1 MKETKIE
8 VLKTTELC
16 GRQFKVYGTI
26 AEPLF
31 KAKDVALMIGHSD
44 VSMMMRNVDEDEKVT
59 SNVCTLGGKQ
69 NVWMLTENGLY
80 EVLMQS
86 RKPIAKQFKK
96 GVKAI
101 LKEIRKTGGYMVAKK
116 DETPEEI
123 MARALMVA
131 QATIDRQKA
140 QVMEAEKKAAQL
152 DTVNK
157 GLSKQVEGLER
168 SNAHLRPGATFAK
181 AVETSEHS
189 ILVGELA
196 RIIKQN
202 GVEIGQNRL
211 FVWLREKGYLCKKGE
226 MYNQPTQK
234 ALDMGLFE
242 IKKTVI
248 TKPNGKSLVTTTT
261 KVTGKGQVYFVNK
274 FLFDTISTAEEVE
287 GTTATSSTEVKEGGK
302 A

>member
-1 MKETKIE
+1 MNEISI
-8 VLKTTELC
+8 LKKTELL
-16 GRQFKVYGTI
+16 GNNFMVYGTLE
-26 AEPLF
+26 EPLF
-31 KAKDVALMIGHSD
+31 KAKDVTDMLGLTNPREVMS
-44 VSMMMRNVDEDEKVT
+44 RVDEDERCKLNLPRQGAT
-59 SNVCTLGGKQ
+59 
-69 NVWMLTENGLY
+69 WMLTENGLY
-80 EVLMQS
+80 EVLLQS
-86 RKPIAKQFKK
+86 RKPIAKEFKK

-116 DETPEEI
+116 DDTPEEI
-123 MARALMVA
+123 MARALLLA

-140 QVMEAEKKAAQL
+140 QVVEAERKFAQL
-152 DTVNK
+152 DTMNK

-168 SNAHLRPGATFAK
+168 SNRFLRPGATFAK

-211 FVWLREKGYLCKKGE
+211 FAWLRDNGYLCKKGE

-234 ALDMGLFE
+234 ALGMGLFE

-248 TKPNGKSLVTTTT
+248 QKPNGDSLVTTTT
-261 KVTGKGQVYFVNK
+261 KVTGKGQIYFVNK
-274 FLFDTISTAEEVE
+274 FLFTTIGTEEAAAI
-287 GTTATSSTEVKEGGK
+287 GTTGSTSIEKGGK